1 MSVRRKP
8 VIAVIGGSVCTDDV
22 YSLAR
27 EVGREIALAGC
38 ALVCGGLS
46 GVMEG
51 AAEGASLAQGEVIGI
66 LPGLD
71 KDSAN
76 KYVSLVIPTGLS
88 EARNAL
94 VVNSA
99 DVVIALEGEFGTMS
113 EIALALRA
121 GKPVISLGDWK
132 LSDKIIA
139 VGSASEAVKKAKT
152 FLTATVNDE

>member
-1 MSVRRKP
+1 M
-8 VIAVIGGSVCTDDV
+8 IAVIGGSVCTADV
-22 YSLAR
+22 YGLAR

-51 AAEGASLAQGEVIGI
+51 AAEGAASANGEVIGL

-76 KYVSLVIPTGLS
+76 KFVSLVIPTGLS

-94 VVNSA
+94 VVNTA

-121 GKPVISLGDWK
+121 GKPLISLGDWK

-139 VGSASEAVKKAKT
+139 AGSANEAVEKAKT
-152 FLTATVNDE
+152 FITATVGDD